1 MAPDRPAFLDDP
13 ALAAVWDALPG
24 ARVVGGA
31 VRDALACLPVAD
43 IDLATPLP
51 PDVAIA
57 ALEARGLR
65 VIPTGLEHGTV
76 TAISD
81 GRAFEVT
88 TLRRDLETDG
98 RHAVV
103 AFTDDWAADAARRD
117 FTINAMSMTRDG
129 RVLDLFGG
137 REDLAAGR
145 VRFVGDA
152 AQRIAED
159 YLRILRFF
167 RFHARYGGAAPDA
180 PTRAALA
187 GGVPGLAQLSPERV
201 WSELKRILIVPDPMS
216 ALTLMR
222 ELGILAA
229 ILPEAAGLFQLAAL
243 VTVGGPA
250 EALLRLA
257 ALMPG
262 ATGAMATRLRL
273 SAVEAQG
280 LLDLRGP
287 VPEEAAEDVDFRRAL
302 ADTSLAIL
310 LRRGWLAGRSAA
322 WRARLAALPRPVFP
336 LQGRDLL
343 ALGMPP
349 GPAVG
354 QALAVLRQAWLDG
367 GCVAATRDLLAMHA
381 SG

>member
-1 MAPDRPAFLDDP
+1 MPRDRSAFLDDP

-31 VRDALACLPVAD
+31 VRDALAGLPIAD

-51 PDVAIA
+51 PDMATA
-57 ALEARGLR
+57 ALEGRGLR

-76 TAISD
+76 TALSG

-103 AFTDDWAADAARRD
+103 AFTENWAADAARRD

-129 RVLDLFGG
+129 GVLDLFGG
-137 REDLAAGR
+137 REDLAVGR

-159 YLRILRFF
+159 YLRVLRFF
-167 RFHARYGGAAPDA
+167 RFQARYGHTAPDA

-187 GGVPGLAQLSPERV
+187 GGIAGLAQLSPERV
-201 WSELKRILIVPDPMS
+201 WSELKRILIVPDPVP

-222 ELGILAA
+222 ELGILSA
-229 ILPEAAGLFQLAAL
+229 ILPEAAGLSHFAAL
-243 VTVGGPA
+243 VAAGAPA

-257 ALMPG
+257 AMVPG
-262 ATGAMATRLRL
+262 PTGAMAARLRL
-273 SAVEAQG
+273 SAAEAQG
-280 LLDLRGP
+280 LLDLRGQ
-287 VPEEAAEDVDFRRAL
+287 VPDEAASDADLRRAL
-302 ADTSLAIL
+302 ADTAPAIL
-310 LRRGWLAGRSAA
+310 VRRGWLAGRSAA
-322 WRARLAALPRPVFP
+322 WRARLEALPRPVFP

-354 QALAVLRQAWLDG
+354 QALTALRRTWRDG
-367 GCVAATRDLLAMHA
+367 GCVAGAGDLLAMRPP
-381 SG
+381 G